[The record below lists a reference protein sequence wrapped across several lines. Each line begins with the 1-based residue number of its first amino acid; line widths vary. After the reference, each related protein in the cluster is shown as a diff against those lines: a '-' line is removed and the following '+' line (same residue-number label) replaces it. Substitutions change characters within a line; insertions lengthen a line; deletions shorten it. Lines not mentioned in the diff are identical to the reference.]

1 MNPKLKTFLIF
12 FFGAL
17 AGIGTMYIL
26 KPKKPQV
33 EISLPKVDTV
43 APIVKK
49 KFAENKI
56 KDSIA
61 FQFEKKES
69 KKNNRK
75 PYEIENKTI
84 DELTEESIV
93 IDFLKKH
100 QKLPNYYITKK
111 EAREQGWE
119 PGKGNLCDTLPGKAI
134 GGDKFG
140 NREKNLPM
148 RKGRQ
153 YYEADLNYKCS
164 NRNADRVVFSNDGLI
179 FVSHDHY
186 QTFQQK

>member
-1 MNPKLKTFLIF
+1 MNPKLKTFFIF

-17 AGIGTMYIL
+17 AGIAVMYLL
-26 KPKKPQV
+26 KPTKNKSEETRTEQYSNQSS
-33 EISLPKVDTV
+33 ENNSTETEDKTL
-43 APIVKK
+43 KK
-49 KFAENKI
+49 KERP
-56 KDSIA
+56 S
-61 FQFEKKES
+61 
-69 KKNNRK
+69 
-75 PYEIENKTI
+75 YEMENKTI

-119 PGKGNLCDTLPGKAI
+119 PGKGNLCDALPGKAI

-140 NREKNLPM
+140 NREESLPV

-164 NRNADRVVFSNDGLI
+164 NRNADRVVFSNDGLV

-186 QTFQQK
+186 QTFEQK

>member
-1 MNPKLKTFLIF
+1 MNPKLKTFFIF

-17 AGIGTMYIL
+17 AGIAVMYLL
-26 KPKKPQV
+26 KPTKNKSE
-33 EISLPKVDTV
+33 EIKTEQYSNQSSENNSTETEDKTL
-43 APIVKK
+43 KK
-49 KFAENKI
+49 KERP
-56 KDSIA
+56 S
-61 FQFEKKES
+61 
-69 KKNNRK
+69 
-75 PYEIENKTI
+75 YEMENKTI

-119 PGKGNLCDTLPGKAI
+119 PGKGNLCDALPGKAI

-140 NREKNLPM
+140 NREESLPV

-164 NRNADRVVFSNDGLI
+164 NRNADRVVFSNDGLV

-186 QTFQQK
+186 QTFEQK

>member
-1 MNPKLKTFLIF
+1 MSPKLKTFFIF

-17 AGIGTMYIL
+17 AGIAVMYLL
-26 KPKKPQV
+26 KPSKNKVENPTEKLEQYSKQTTENASIGKK
-33 EISLPKVDTV
+33 DT
-43 APIVKK
+43 AVKK
-49 KFAENKI
+49 NERQ
-56 KDSIA
+56 S
-61 FQFEKKES
+61 
-69 KKNNRK
+69 
-75 PYEIENKTI
+75 YEMENKTI

-93 IDFLKKH
+93 INFLKKH

-111 EAREQGWE
+111 EAREQGWQ
-119 PGKGNLCDTLPGKAI
+119 PGKGNLCDVLPGKAI

-140 NREKNLPM
+140 NREKSLPE

-164 NRNADRVVFSNDGLI
+164 NRNADRIVFSNDGLI

-186 QTFQQK
+186 QTFEQK